1 MKTPK
6 EAPASWS
13 DMHSRE
19 KRRYRRVFFVISLV
33 AVYVFS
39 VAVVWAVV
47 YSPLFRV
54 KTVEIT
60 GNRNVSS
67 QTIVDLVDSEIF
79 DGSAFNRLLGGRNL
93 LSWPKNLSQKTL
105 EFIPELNSVS
115 IEKNYVKRSV
125 KITVR
130 EKRPFGSWCLTESS
144 ATQEAPIQECFWFD
158 EQGNIFKRAI
168 GMEGSIF
175 TVVDDYSQKNLG
187 IGSKIL
193 PDKFIANI
201 FSIFK
206 AIADSGLRVKEMR
219 LDDLSLE
226 EMEVDTY
233 DGPKIYFSLRFPADS
248 VPDAIVSLKGK
259 TIFGD
264 LQYVDFRVENRVY
277 YK

>member
-13 DMHSRE
+13 DIHSRE
-19 KRRYRRVFFVISLV
+19 KRRYRRVFFVITLV
-33 AVYVFS
+33 AIYVFS

-54 KTVEIT
+54 KNVEIT
-60 GNRNVSS
+60 GNKNVSS
-67 QTIVDLVDSEIF
+67 QRVMDLIDSEIF

-93 LSWPKNLSQKTL
+93 LSWPKSLSQKTL

-115 IEKNYVKRSV
+115 IEKNYIKRTV
-125 KITVR
+125 KIAAQ
-130 EKRPFGSWCLTESS
+130 EKQPFGSWCLTEAGNS
-144 ATQEAPIQECFWFD
+144 QEAPVQNCFWFD
-158 EQGNIFKRAI
+158 GQGNIFKRAI

-175 TVVDDYSQKNLG
+175 TVVDDYSQKDIG

-193 PDKFIANI
+193 PNKFVNNV
-201 FSIFK
+201 FSIFR
-206 AIADSGLRVKEMR
+206 AIAGSGLRVKEMR

-248 VPDAIVSLKGK
+248 AADAIGSIKGK
-259 TIFGD
+259 TVFGN

>member
-6 EAPASWS
+6 ETPASWS
-13 DMHSRE
+13 DIHSRE
-19 KRRYRRVFFVISLV
+19 KRRYRRVFFVLSIV

-47 YSPLFRV
+47 YSPLFRI
-54 KTVEIT
+54 KNVEIT

-67 QTIVDLVDSEIF
+67 QRVTDLVDSEIF
-79 DGSAFNRLLGGRNL
+79 DGSALNKLLGGRNL
-93 LSWPKNLSQKTL
+93 LAWPRNLSQKTL
-105 EFIPELNSVS
+105 NLIPELNSVS
-115 IEKNYVKRSV
+115 IEKSYVKRNI
-125 KITVR
+125 KIVVE
-130 EKRPFGSWCLTESS
+130 EKQPFGSWCLTETSGS
-144 ATQEAPIQECFWFD
+144 QEAAIQNCFWFD
-158 EQGNIFKRAI
+158 GQGNTFKRAI

-193 PDKFIANI
+193 PDKFIPNI

-206 AIADSGLRVKEMR
+206 AVAGSGLRVKKMR
-219 LDDLSLE
+219 LNDLSLE

-248 VPDAIVSLKGK
+248 VANAIGSIKGK
-259 TIFGD
+259 TVFGD